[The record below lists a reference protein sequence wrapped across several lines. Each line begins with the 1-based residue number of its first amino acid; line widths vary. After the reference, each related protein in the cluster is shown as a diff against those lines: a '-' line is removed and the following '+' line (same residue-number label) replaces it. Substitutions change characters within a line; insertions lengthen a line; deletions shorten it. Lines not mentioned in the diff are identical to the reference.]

1 MHIQIIDIGRYDC
14 IIRQLIAIFLILV
27 MLNDNP
33 MVEATSGEVE
43 ITDFTSDV
51 IESLLFYMYNDF
63 VADGKIN
70 CDLLKAA
77 NKVVYI
83 CSTRLKFSWIT

>member
-1 MHIQIIDIGRYDC
+1 
-14 IIRQLIAIFLILV
+14 

-83 CSTRLKFSWIT
+83 CSTRLHLTVGLRDSKTPQTVFLT

>member
-1 MHIQIIDIGRYDC
+1 MLHTYH
-14 IIRQLIAIFLILV
+14 LSLILV

-33 MVEATSGEVE
+33 MIEATSGVIE

-63 VADGKIN
+63 VDEEKIN
-70 CDLLKAA
+70 CNLLKVA

-83 CSTRLKFSWIT
+83 SSSRLQLTTGSCDLSQAEKNIFM